1 MAWLIYPASYL
12 VALFV
17 GHISVKILMKRFRPP
32 EASGIPRA
40 GALIGLLER
49 ALTLTLVL
57 AGEYTAIAL
66 VLTAKS
72 IARYKELQDQKFA
85 EYYLVG
91 TLSSI
96 LFAIVV
102 GIGAKW
108 AGGFIAE

>member
-1 MAWLIYPASYL
+1 MSWFIYLASYL

-17 GHISVKILMKRFRPP
+17 GHISVKLLIKRFRPD
-32 EASGIPRA
+32 AVGGIKGA
-40 GALIGLLER
+40 GALIGFLER

-57 AGEYTAIAL
+57 ADEYTAIAL

-91 TLSSI
+91 TMTSI
-96 LFAIVV
+96 LFAILI
-102 GIGAKW
+102 GIGTKW
-108 AGGFIAE
+108 LLMLYS